1 MKEHRRDVR
10 LRRTDSSAVA
20 EHAWDS
26 DHPPNWD
33 EVFKSLKLFMEN
45 KKGEDKL
52 FDRLNTAILNKY
64 LQELME
70 RLTAK
75 VFRTFNA
82 SFTLQNQLNELTKA
96 DDTVTAKMLSYNRAN
111 RAVAVLCNH
120 QRAAPKNFDKQRHN
134 LQEKFTKKQQDI
146 KEACKELEAIKSEY
160 NEESKLALKKQK
172 QVKRLKDQLA
182 KLKIKVEDK
191 RENKEINLVTS
202 KLNYL
207 DPRISVAW
215 TKKWDVPIEKVYNR
229 TQRDKFR
236 WAIDMAGKD
245 FVF

>member
-1 MKEHRRDVR
+1 MIVD
-10 LRRTDSSAVA
+10 AVF
-20 EHAWDS
+20 E
-26 DHPPNWD
+26 
-33 EVFKSLKLFMEN
+33 SLKLFMEN

-82 SFTLQNQLNELTKA
+82 SFTLQNKLNELTDA

-120 QRAAPKNFDKQRHN
+120 QRAAPKTFDKQMEN
-134 LQEKFTKKQQDI
+134 LQEKITKKQQDI
-146 KEACKELEAIKSEY
+146 KEARKGLKAIKSEY
-160 NEESKLALKKQK
+160 KNSRNERLKLALEKKQK
-172 QVKRLKDQLA
+172 QVDRLKDQLE
-182 KLKIKVEDK
+182 KLEMKATDK
-191 RENKEINLVTS
+191 EENKEIALGTS

-215 TKKWDVPIEKVYNR
+215 TKKWDVPVEKVYNR
-229 TQRDKFR
+229 TQRDRFR
-236 WAIDMAGKD
+236 WAIDMLNCVGLLTNT
-245 FVF
+245 

>member
-1 MKEHRRDVR
+1 
-10 LRRTDSSAVA
+10 
-20 EHAWDS
+20 
-26 DHPPNWD
+26 
-33 EVFKSLKLFMEN
+33 MEN

-82 SFTLQNQLNELTKA
+82 SFTLQNKLNELTDA

-120 QRAAPKNFDKQRHN
+120 QRAAPKNFDKQMHN
-134 LQEKFTKKQQDI
+134 LQEKFTKKQQDTN
-146 KEACKELEAIKSEY
+146 EACKELEAIKSEY
-160 NEESKLALKKQK
+160 KNSRNEELKLALEKKQK
-172 QVKRLKDQLA
+172 QVDRLEDQLA
-182 KLKIKVEDK
+182 KLGIKATDK
-191 RENKEINLVTS
+191 EENKEINLVTS